1 MKLADA
7 RWLFVLAPL
16 FAAWLGWLWYQG
28 RRSGQP
34 AATFSSLEAFADL
47 RASWAVR
54 LRPWVVA
61 TRYVAVAL
69 LLGALARPVASHGK
83 KALATDGLHIILAL
97 DTSGSMRA
105 LDLDAERSL
114 EWRRTRLE
122 VVRDVVTSFVQ
133 ARVNDAVGLVVF
145 GSFAFTQ
152 APLTLDHALVAK
164 LVERLEIGV
173 AGEQTAIGD
182 ALVTA
187 VKRLKDDKAK
197 SRVVVLLTDGRSNTG
212 SVEPEEA
219 ARLAKA
225 YGVKVYTIGAARQG
239 RAPMVVQGQ
248 LFYEDVDLDEE
259 TLTAIADTTGGKYY
273 RAEDATALARIYAD
287 IDTLEKDAIDA
298 PEQHELDERYPLL
311 VAPALVLLCFEA
323 LLLSTRLR
331 TLP

>member
-1 MKLADA
+1 MRLADA
-7 RWLFVLAPL
+7 RWLFALVPL
-16 FAAWLGWLWYQG
+16 FAAWLAWLWYQ
-28 RRSGQP
+28 RRASAVP
-34 AATFSSLEAFADL
+34 AASFSSLEPFSDL
-47 RASWAVR
+47 RPSWAVR
-54 LRPWVVA
+54 LRPWVVSA
-61 TRYVAVAL
+61 RYVAVAL
-69 LLGALARPVASHGK
+69 LLVALARPVGSQGK
-83 KALATDGLHIILAL
+83 KALTTDGLHIILAI

-152 APLTLDHALVAK
+152 APLTLDHGLVAK

-173 AGEQTAIGD
+173 AGEQTALGD

-212 SVEPEEA
+212 SVEPQDA

-225 YGVKVYTIGAARQG
+225 YGVKVYTIGAARTG

-259 TLTAIADTTGGKYY
+259 TLTAIAETTGGTYY

-298 PEQHELDERYPLL
+298 PEQHELDERYPLC
-311 VAPALVLLCFEA
+311 VAPALLLLCFEA

>member
-1 MKLADA
+1 MRLADP
-7 RWLFVLAPL
+7 RWLFALVPI
-16 FAAWLGWLWYQG
+16 FAAWLGWLWYQ
-28 RRSGQP
+28 RRNALLPS
-34 AATFSSLEAFADL
+34 ASFSSLDAFADL
-47 RASWAVR
+47 RATWAVR
-54 LRPWVVA
+54 ARPWVVG

-69 LLGALARPVASHGK
+69 LFAALARPVASQGK
-83 KALATDGLHIILAL
+83 KALTTDGLHIVLAI

-122 VVRDVVTSFVQ
+122 VVRDVVTAFIE

-152 APLTLDHALVAK
+152 APLTLDHALVAN
-164 LVERLEIGV
+164 LAQRLEIGV

-197 SRVVVLLTDGRSNTG
+197 SRVVVLLTDGRNNAG
-212 SVEPEEA
+212 SVEPQEA

-239 RAPMVVQGQ
+239 RAPMVVGGQ
-248 LFYEDVDLDEE
+248 LFYEDVDLDDD
-259 TLTAIADTTGGKYY
+259 TLTAIAETTGGKYY
-273 RAEDATALARIYAD
+273 RAEDATALERIYAD

-298 PEQHELDERYPLL
+298 PEQHELDERYPLF
-311 VAPALVLLCFEA
+311 VAPALFLLCCEA